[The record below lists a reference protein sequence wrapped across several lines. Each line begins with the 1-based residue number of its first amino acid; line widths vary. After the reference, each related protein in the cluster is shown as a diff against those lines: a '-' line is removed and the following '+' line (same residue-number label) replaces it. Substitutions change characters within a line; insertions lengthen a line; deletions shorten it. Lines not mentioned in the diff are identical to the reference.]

1 MEARYFQLLDQLADF
16 GEALCRSRIA
26 PDTWHEYLQSG
37 FDQSHVPD
45 LIRILDDDTLHES
58 EFTGTAMA
66 PIHAWRILAEL
77 KAVEAI
83 PALISLIHRVDDN
96 DWIGEEF
103 PDVFSKIG
111 PSSLETVE
119 LYARD
124 SRNGE
129 FARICTFRLIARM
142 GCDHPEQ
149 RTRCVEILTD
159 LLRAHGTNDPDINGF
174 LVSALSDLG
183 ALESFEVVREAYE
196 KNHVELSIL
205 GDLRDAEYYFRIG
218 AKDYADIET
227 FREARLNRL
236 RTLSEANPFEPTP
249 IIGKSRPIVAGPKI
263 GRNDLCPC
271 GSGKKYKKCHGVAA
285 TLHQG
290 HST

>member
-1 MEARYFQLLDQLADF
+1 METRYFQLLDQLADY
-16 GEALCRSRIA
+16 GEDLCRSRIP

-45 LIRILDDDTLHES
+45 LVRILGDDALHES
-58 EFTGTAMA
+58 EFTDTAMA

-83 PALISLIHRVDDN
+83 PALMALLRRTDDD

-103 PDVFSKIG
+103 PDVFSRIG
-111 PSSLETVE
+111 PSSLEAVE

-124 SRNGE
+124 SRNAE
-129 FARICTFRLIARM
+129 FARICTFRSIARM

-159 LLRAHGTNDPDINGF
+159 LLRAHGKNDLDINAF

-196 KNHVELSIL
+196 ENHVALGIL

-218 AKDYADIET
+218 AKDYEGIET
-227 FREARLNRL
+227 FIEARLNRL
-236 RTLSEANPFEPTP
+236 RALSESHPFEPAQ
-249 IIGKSRPIVAGPKI
+249 IIETSRPIVAAPKI

-271 GSGKKYKKCHGVAA
+271 GSGKKYKKCHGFAG
-285 TLHQG
+285 T
-290 HST
+290 

>member
-1 MEARYFQLLDQLADF
+1 MKDRYFQLLDQLADL
-16 GEALCRSRIA
+16 GENLCRSRMD

-45 LIRILDDDTLHES
+45 LIRILGDDTLRDS
-58 EFTGTAMA
+58 EFSATAMV

-77 KAVEAI
+77 KAVGAI
-83 PALISLIHRVDDN
+83 PALISLLPRVDDD

-111 PSSLETVE
+111 PSSLESIE
-119 LYARD
+119 SYARD

-129 FARICTFRLIARM
+129 FARICTFHSISQM

-159 LLRAHGTNDPDINGF
+159 LLRVHETNDPNINGF

-196 KNHVELSIL
+196 KNHVELSVL
-205 GDLRDAEYYFRIG
+205 GGLREAEYYFKIG
-218 AKDYADIET
+218 ANDYNGVDAFVE
-227 FREARLNRL
+227 ERLHRL
-236 RTLSEANPFEPTP
+236 REFSESHPFEPTQ
-249 IIGKSRPIVAGPKI
+249 IIEKPQPIVAGRKV

-271 GSGKKYKKCHGVAA
+271 GSGKKYKKCHGFAG
-285 TLHQG
+285 TLY
-290 HST
+290 

>member
-1 MEARYFQLLDQLADF
+1 MEDRYFQLLDQLADL
-16 GEALCRSRIA
+16 GENLCRSRMD

-58 EFTGTAMA
+58 EFAGTAMA

-77 KAVEAI
+77 KAVGAI
-83 PALISLIHRVDDN
+83 PALISLLPRVDDD

-111 PSSLETVE
+111 PSSLESIE
-119 LYARD
+119 SYARD

-129 FARICTFRLIARM
+129 FARICTFHSISQM

-159 LLRAHGTNDPDINGF
+159 LLRVHETNDPNINGF

-196 KNHVELSIL
+196 KNHVELSVL
-205 GDLRDAEYYFRIG
+205 GGLREAEYYFKIG
-218 AKDYADIET
+218 ANDYDGVDAFVE
-227 FREARLNRL
+227 ERLHRL
-236 RTLSEANPFEPTP
+236 REFSESHPFEPTQ
-249 IIGKSRPIVAGPKI
+249 IIEKPQPMVAGRKV

-271 GSGKKYKKCHGVAA
+271 GSGKKYKKCHGFAG
-285 TLHQG
+285 TLY
-290 HST
+290 

>member
-1 MEARYFQLLDQLADF
+1 MEARYFQLLAQLADF
-16 GEALCRSRIA
+16 GEDLCRSRIA

-37 FDQSHVPD
+37 FDQSHLPD

-58 EFTGTAMA
+58 EFTGIAMA

-83 PALISLIHRVDDN
+83 PALISLIHRIDD

-111 PSSLETVE
+111 PSSLEAVE

-174 LVSALSDLG
+174 LVWALSDLG
-183 ALESFEVVREAYE
+183 ALESFAVVREAYE
-196 KNHVELSIL
+196 KNHVALSIL
-205 GDLRDAEYYFRIG
+205 GDLRDAEDYFMIVS
-218 AKDYADIET
+218 KDYEDIKIV
-227 FREARLNRL
+227 REARLNRL
-236 RTLSEANPFEPTP
+236 RTLSEAHPFEPTP
-249 IIGKSRPIVAGPKI
+249 IIGKSRPIVAGHKV
-263 GRNDLCPC
+263 GRNDLCLC
-271 GSGKKYKKCHGVAA
+271 GSGKKDKECHGVTA

>member
-1 MEARYFQLLDQLADF
+1 MMQARYFQLVDQLADF
-16 GEALCRSRIA
+16 GENLCRSRIA
-26 PDTWHEYLQSG
+26 PETWREYLQSG
-37 FDQSHVPD
+37 FDQSHVTD
-45 LIRILDDDTLHES
+45 LIRVLDDDTLHES
-58 EFTGTAMA
+58 EFTATAMA

-77 KAVEAI
+77 KAVDAI
-83 PALISLIHRVDDN
+83 PTLISLIHRIDDN

-111 PSSLETVE
+111 PSSIEAVE

-159 LLRAHGTNDPDINGF
+159 LLRAHGTNDLDINGF

-196 KNHVELSIL
+196 QNHVALNIL

-218 AKDYADIET
+218 AKDYEGIDT

-236 RTLSEANPFEPTP
+236 HMLSKSHPFEPAQ
-249 IIGKSRPIVAGPKI
+249 IIEKSRPIVAAPKV

-271 GSGKKYKKCHGVAA
+271 GSGKKYKKCHGFAGM
-285 TLHQG
+285 LY
-290 HST
+290 